1 MTVADQENLMKQK
14 QNEVKIFNNEVFG
27 NVRATVI
34 DDKVWFV
41 GKDVAEALGYTNPQ
55 KAVRDHC
62 KNDGVTIRSLIDS
75 MGRQQQ
81 AKYIN
86 QRNVIRLI
94 MRSDLPQAEVFQDWV
109 EDEIIPSVLQTG
121 SYNAPQLTVEQK
133 MVLDIVFP
141 QDDVQQAL
149 AVQVYGNY
157 KYNSGHEVGFEEGHE
172 QGYEQGYD
180 EGYDE
185 CASYSMSTTVMVKKL
200 NEKRGGSFNGKRLTT
215 TVFFDYLGYLGYG
228 QRKMVK
234 GSRQFFATD
243 EFIEIMK
250 EDRLGRVD
258 VIGQGKYKRHVF
270 KWSEEWIKVLN
281 LDKLE
286 AYMTL
291 TDKDTKGY

>member
-1 MTVADQENLMKQK
+1 MKNQVGALQLINVTE
-14 QNEVKIFNNEVFG
+14 QNGELLVSG
-27 NVRATVI
+27 R
-34 DDKVWFV
+34 DLH
-41 GKDVAEALGYTNPQ
+41 EALEVPTQFTHWIQSQFENVDAVENVDYTALSFQKLTAQGNEIEFTDYAISISTAKEICMVVGANPRVNART
-55 KAVRDHC
+55 KELSKKCR
-62 KNDGVTIRSLIDS
+62 
-75 MGRQQQ
+75 
-81 AKYIN
+81 KYFIKCEE
-86 QRNVIRLI
+86 QLKTQV
-94 MRSDLPQAEVFQDWV
+94 PA
-109 EDEIIPSVLQTG
+109 
-121 SYNAPQLTVEQK
+121 LTVEQK

-141 QDDVQQAL
+141 EDDVQQAL

-157 KYNSGHEVGFEEGHE
+157 KYNSGHEVGYEKGHEEGF
-172 QGYEQGYD
+172 D
-180 EGYDE
+180 EGFDKGYDE